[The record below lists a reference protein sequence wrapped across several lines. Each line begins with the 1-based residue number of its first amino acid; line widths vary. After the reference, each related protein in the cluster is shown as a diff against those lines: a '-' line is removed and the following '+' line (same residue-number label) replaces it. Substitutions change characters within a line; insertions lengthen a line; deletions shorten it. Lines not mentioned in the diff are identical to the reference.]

1 VLALRSGPFV
11 LALLACLCGRAEAI
25 LCSFS
30 TSSLAFGNY
39 LPTSPAPTTGTG
51 AIAITCLLP
60 STVVL
65 ALSTGQGN
73 SFTPRV
79 MAGPDSLNYNLFVD
93 SGDTHIWG
101 DGTGTTQTVTMTFGL
116 LTPPQ
121 PVYGAIPP
129 MQNAS
134 VGSYADTVIVTATF

>member
-1 VLALRSGPFV
+1 VLAIRS
-11 LALLACLCGRAEAI
+11 LLLLLLCFLCLCGRADAI

-39 LPTSPAPTTGTG
+39 LPTSAAPTTGSG

-65 ALSTGQGN
+65 AMSTGQGN

-79 MAGPDSLNYNLFVD
+79 MAGPSSLNYNLFVD
-93 SGDTHIWG
+93 SGDTQIWG

-121 PVYGAIPP
+121 TVFGAIPP
-129 MQNAS
+129 MQNAAA
-134 VGSYADTVIVTATF
+134 GSYADTVVVTATF